1 MRMVNQF
8 ACWAIALL
16 ILVAASPVMAAEKTA
31 KAEKPSLFGT
41 YMEARTCQVYTGPCF
56 ANGEM
61 GLTGND
67 AIMAWAIDK
76 GTHNG
81 VKLDGLKVILVINAE
96 KTLGHYGIEDAGK
109 VKSVILVDEKASDA
123 QHEALVQLAC
133 EKAGKAGDNVVRVDR
148 SPIDMELNRSE
159 LTANLQAGKKV
170 KLVTRKARKGDCIC
184 SNESA
189 FYPPLAQVSN
199 FVPGV
204 AIDGAFKGRGLGS
217 TWTIPG
223 SRSAYMGLFEY

>member
-1 MRMVNQF
+1 
-8 ACWAIALL
+8 
-16 ILVAASPVMAAEKTA
+16 
-31 KAEKPSLFGT
+31 
-41 YMEARTCQVYTGPCF
+41 MEARTCQVYTGPCF

-67 AIMAWAIDK
+67 AIMAWSIDK
-76 GTHNG
+76 GSRDG
-81 VKLDGLKVILVINAE
+81 VKLDGLKVILVINSE
-96 KTLGHYGIEDAGK
+96 DTLGHFGIEGAGK
-109 VKSVILVDEKASDA
+109 VKSVILVDENASEA
-123 QHEALVQLAC
+123 QHEALVSLAC
-133 EKAGKAGDNVVRVDR
+133 EKAGKAGENVLRVDR
-148 SPIDMELNRSE
+148 SPIDMELDRTE

-189 FYPPLAQVSN
+189 FYPPLASISS

-204 AIDGAFKGRGLGS
+204 AIDGEFKGRGLG
-217 TWTIPG
+217 TNWTIPG